1 MQDLLGET
9 SSSAIS
15 TQEKA
20 ARAMSMFAEMDTD
33 DSGALDST
41 EFQCKCSDYGPD
53 DSSIQQLFVA
63 LDANRDGEISVEE
76 FVDGWAKF
84 NEMSRYFATECKAEE
99 VPFAALSD
107 AISAAFATG
116 TAVLLC
122 DPSGT
127 SSSFLQ
133 YNTSVMDCKGIFVL
147 DKIHGKEPAEIQE
160 KARSQLVAAMK
171 GGQWLHMELGKSAPA
186 IGEVSSLETFPGFAM
201 LLQGFG
207 TDTELH
213 EKFVRAEEKRDLPG
227 AVWSPRGDWTDKGH
241 GVVMTTQF
249 NPEDYREFL
258 SGSWPEF
265 PFDEMK
271 EIIVVHDD
279 A

>member
-1 MQDLLGET
+1 METTQSPTPTCFQSTTQQLRTAETERLVRPSFASSEQAARTMPRARQRTDAEMQELLGET
-9 SSSAIS
+9 SSMS

-20 ARAMSMFAEMDTD
+20 ARAMFAEMDTD

-41 EFQCKCSDYGPD
+41 EFQCKCSDYGLD

-63 LDANRDGEISVEE
+63 LDANRDGEIRVEE

-84 NEMSRYFATECKAEE
+84 NEMSRYFTDDCKAEE

-107 AISAAFATG
+107 EISAAFATG
-116 TAVLLC
+116 TAVLVC
-122 DPSGT
+122 DPSGK

-133 YNTSVMDCKGIFVL
+133 YKASVMDCKGIFVL

-186 IGEVSSLETFPGFAM
+186 IGEVSSLE
-201 LLQGFG
+201 
-207 TDTELH
+207 
-213 EKFVRAEEKRDLPG
+213 
-227 AVWSPRGDWTDKGH
+227 
-241 GVVMTTQF
+241 
-249 NPEDYREFL
+249 
-258 SGSWPEF
+258 
-265 PFDEMK
+265 
-271 EIIVVHDD
+271 
-279 A
+279 

>member
-1 MQDLLGET
+1 MPRARQRTDAEMQELLGET
-9 SSSAIS
+9 SSMS

-20 ARAMSMFAEMDTD
+20 ARAMFAEMDTD

-41 EFQCKCSDYGPD
+41 EFQCKCSDYGLD

-127 SSSFLQ
+127 SSSFAVQRLR
-133 YNTSVMDCKGIFVL
+133 DG
-147 DKIHGKEPAEIQE
+147 
-160 KARSQLVAAMK
+160 
-171 GGQWLHMELGKSAPA
+171 
-186 IGEVSSLETFPGFAM
+186 
-201 LLQGFG
+201 LQGHLRTG
-207 TDTELH
+207 
-213 EKFVRAEEKRDLPG
+213 
-227 AVWSPRGDWTDKGH
+227 
-241 GVVMTTQF
+241 
-249 NPEDYREFL
+249 
-258 SGSWPEF
+258 
-265 PFDEMK
+265 
-271 EIIVVHDD
+271 
-279 A
+279 